1 MASDNADQQCR
12 RSTQTIS
19 ADIIKLKSEYFN
31 SLFVGLYVHRFSGQ
45 RDRIPTARLGWLLP
59 EFFHDRLSSE
69 RNIPAQAC
77 RFSCFFCAAYGL
89 LLTQTRT
96 QCSNSA
102 SRAITL
108 LEKSAKISPN
118 AWTVVSRS
126 GECRSCRKL
135 LHFCK
140 RYNVCG
146 LFAHT
151 APIKMAIATH
161 VEQTICTDQSPS
173 RIKVQISPL
182 VRAYLWQIFAGL
194 ASIAIALKTLFERRA
209 RVCLKSNL

>member
-1 MASDNADQQCR
+1 MPS
-12 RSTQTIS
+12 SP
-19 ADIIKLKSEYFN
+19 E
-31 SLFVGLYVHRFSGQ
+31 
-45 RDRIPTARLGWLLP
+45 RDTT
-59 EFFHDRLSSE
+59 
-69 RNIPAQAC
+69 AQAC
-77 RFSCFFCAAYGL
+77 RFSCFFCAAYEL

-161 VEQTICTDQSPS
+161 VEQTICTVPFPS
-173 RIKVQISPL
+173 EIKGQVCPL
-182 VRAYLWQIFAGL
+182 VPADLWQIFVSTANH
-194 ASIAIALKTLFERRA
+194 
-209 RVCLKSNL
+209 KSLMY